1 MLRENLDG
9 LGYKLLIA
17 KSGKSALEIVRKAH
31 PDLVLLDIMMPEMDG
46 YEVCR
51 RLKSAEETRHIPV
64 IFLTAMADAEDE
76 AKGLALGAVDYI
88 TKPINPEL
96 VRARVQNHLE
106 LKRHRDHLEQ
116 LVRVKTREVQLT
128 QAVMIESLAT
138 LAEYRDPETGGHI
151 KRTQN
156 YVKALAVKLKG
167 HPRFR
172 DLLDEQTIE
181 LLYLS
186 APLHDMGKVGVRDHI
201 LLKPGRLEDAE
212 FAEMKKHTLFGE
224 EALRITEQKL
234 GQSTFLRHAREIA
247 GSHQEKWDGSGYPRG
262 LTGEAIPVS
271 GRLMALADVYDA
283 LISKRVY
290 KPPFPHAKAVQIIQE
305 GRGTHFDPDVVEAFL
320 ALEDTFRN
328 IALTFADCD
337 EEREALGGAHPAGT
351 CGAAGRVIRILVA
364 EDNPINREIMLSQ
377 LTGLGHTVDTADDG
391 REALRSYQAGQF
403 DLVLTDIEM
412 PEMDGYGWRRR
423 SGGSNRTAGP
433 GHRFSPSP
441 PATSI
446 SMRAR
451 PAAPASTAT
460 CSSPWTPRFSRR
472 NSRTS
477 SANPK
482 TQKNP
487 DFCLKCCE
495 NGWDR
500 LYPTDHWRA
509 TCRSPRTLL
518 ENTSRSWKA
527 SASSFSFGLFIRTWQ
542 EPFCGSQRCISMT
555 AAMCGATKG
564 SGLRTVVRFA
574 S

>member
-1 MLRENLDG
+1 MSVPTAEHSLEAPKVLLVDDNTANLQVLRENLDG

-212 FAEMKKHTLFGE
+212 F
-224 EALRITEQKL
+224 
-234 GQSTFLRHAREIA
+234 
-247 GSHQEKWDGSGYPRG
+247 
-262 LTGEAIPVS
+262 
-271 GRLMALADVYDA
+271 
-283 LISKRVY
+283 
-290 KPPFPHAKAVQIIQE
+290 
-305 GRGTHFDPDVVEAFL
+305 VVDAFL
-320 ALEDTFRN
+320 T
-328 IALTFADCD
+328 
-337 EEREALGGAHPAGT
+337 
-351 CGAAGRVIRILVA
+351 
-364 EDNPINREIMLSQ
+364 
-377 LTGLGHTVDTADDG
+377 
-391 REALRSYQAGQF
+391 
-403 DLVLTDIEM
+403 LTDIEM
-412 PEMDGYGWRRR
+412 PELDGYGLAAEIRRLEQDGR
-423 SGGSNRTAGP
+423 
-433 GHRFSPSP
+433 
-441 PATSI
+441 
-446 SMRAR
+446 
-451 PAAPASTAT
+451 
-460 CSSPWTPRFSRR
+460 
-472 NSRTS
+472 
-477 SANPK
+477 
-482 TQKNP
+482 
-487 DFCLKCCE
+487 
-495 NGWDR
+495 
-500 LYPTDHWRA
+500 
-509 TCRSPRTLL
+509 PRTPILAITASDFDL
-518 ENTSRSWKA
+518 DESKARSAGLDGYMLKPLDPKVLSKKLADIFCKRANAEN
-527 SASSFSFGLFIRTWQ
+527 
-542 EPFCGSQRCISMT
+542 P
-555 AAMCGATKG
+555 
-564 SGLRTVVRFA
+564 
-574 S
+574 